1 MEHDDD
7 LLVKVLNLCGIP
19 LPKQRRS
26 FETYHRILRAA
37 EECASELGYN
47 KTSTQEIAK
56 RADISHGGLF
66 TRFPT
71 KVSIM
76 AAMVGY
82 VEGEARRNAAQKFG
96 GTELPAAT
104 RERVKIFVGDYWQFV
119 QTSQFAAID
128 DVWEASR
135 TDQQL
140 QEALRPVI
148 VADVRAGDLTFY
160 FPELPNGV
168 EIQFLSQIAYSSL
181 EYLSFNHSAG
191 AEDDA
196 QAKLQFVVDLVCREI
211 ECLVVKARS

>member
-1 MEHDDD
+1 MKHDDE
-7 LLVKVLNLCGIP
+7 LLVRVLNLCAIP

-26 FETYHRILRAA
+26 FETYHRILRSAQD
-37 EECASELGYN
+37 CASELGYS

-56 RADISHGGLF
+56 RAEISHGGLF

-82 VEGEARRNAAQKFG
+82 VEGEARRMA
-96 GTELPAAT
+96 TERLAGIDLPTAI
-104 RERVKIFVGDYWQFV
+104 RDRVKIFVESYWHFV
-119 QTSQFAAID
+119 QTPQFAAID

-140 QEALRPVI
+140 QDALRPVI

-168 EIQFLSQIAYSSL
+168 EIQFLSQIVYSSL
-181 EYLSFNHSAG
+181 EYLGFNHSVG
-191 AEDDA
+191 AEDQA
-196 QAKLQFVVDLVCREI
+196 QTKLEFVIDLVCREI
-211 ECLVVKARS
+211 ECLGAKARL